1 MALSLIPAPAKAGTT
16 FSAADDLTGIPLE
29 TITFDATLDETVS
42 QGVDFTEFPVESGRA
57 VSDHGVVQQPTA
69 SFSGVISL
77 TSLDPTVLPDPLR
90 LGNIFDSLLKMA
102 EDKQPVTV
110 VDGLM
115 VLFDYYITNVSISR
129 DSAGGGN
136 QMIVQID
143 LKKIRIV
150 DSLKIEIPA
159 SILRA
164 AKRAA
169 GTAAASAGTQ
179 SGVPTSAT
187 AAAGPSVGGTRSWGK
202 AGADFL
208 TGG

>member
-1 MALSLIPAPAKAGTT
+1 M
-16 FSAADDLTGIPLE
+16 
-29 TITFDATLDETVS
+29 
-42 QGVDFTEFPVESGRA
+42 
-57 VSDHGVVQQPTA
+57 
-69 SFSGVISL
+69 
-77 TSLDPTVLPDPLR
+77 
-90 LGNIFDSLLKMA
+90 GNIFDSLLKMA